1 MKKQQ
6 GNVLFLILVAVV
18 LFAALSYAV
27 TQSSRSGGGV
37 DSETDQLNMAAYGSY
52 ISSVRFGYQRL
63 RLKGVSPDDMTFSKA
78 SSDAC
83 IANAERCLFH
93 PDGGGVVFRPL
104 SDFVKGSA
112 GLDGYIAVSQSIEDV
127 GTAAP
132 DVMYFEE
139 DISLETCRAFNIFMG
154 LPPDPIRED
163 TMDNSIDGMGGATE
177 FCYQEDFFGWYA
189 IVIVVD
195 AL

>member
-27 TQSSRSGGGV
+27 TQSSRGGGNA
-37 DSETDQLNMAAYGSY
+37 DSEIDQVNMAAYGSY
-52 ISSVRFGYQRL
+52 ISAVRLGYQRL
-63 RLKGVSPDDMTFSKA
+63 RLKGLSSDDMTFAPVWSA
-78 SSDAC
+78 PCTSNS
-83 IANAERCLFH
+83 EQCLFH

-139 DISLETCRAFNIFMG
+139 DISLETCRAFNKFMG
-154 LPPDPIRED
+154 LPADPIRED
-163 TMDNSIDGMGGATE
+163 TMDSSIDGMGGATE